1 MRETGLRGRK
11 SQEFGYDDPCPLP
24 PSLPALIPRS
34 HSASFIDSRALFFL
48 GGRTLVGQKT
58 NLIVSVLSFAPRV
71 HCSVP
76 SGLVPADDACA
87 ELRNNMFASQNVE
100 VFGPEEQPGVE
111 AGLPQSWLASPSM
124 GLGSCAVVVN
134 TRGPLD
140 SASWFEMWAGAG
152 AVAAMCVRRGLAGI
166 STGQGD
172 FVPFL
177 WLLWG
182 WSEIGE

>member
-1 MRETGLRGRK
+1 
-11 SQEFGYDDPCPLP
+11 
-24 PSLPALIPRS
+24 
-34 HSASFIDSRALFFL
+34 
-48 GGRTLVGQKT
+48 
-58 NLIVSVLSFAPRV
+58 
-71 HCSVP
+71 
-76 SGLVPADDACA
+76 
-87 ELRNNMFASQNVE
+87 MFASQNVE

-152 AVAAMCVRRGLAGI
+152 AVAAMCVRRGMVGI

-172 FVPFL
+172 FFL
-177 WLLWG
+177 FLFGFCGDGARLMNECAAYG
-182 WSEIGE
+182 VCFAGVLGNIFVIVKGIL